1 MNKRIMR
8 IKLTGVMIGLMM
20 LLVACGGGTTEQE
33 TGGGPVTLTFWD
45 NQQTESGLS
54 EYQQTAVKE
63 FEKANPNINIK
74 VTTVP
79 YDQYQQR
86 LQLAVE
92 EEPTGC
98 LYSGPDLEPRLRL
111 RRCHCFT

>member
-1 MNKRIMR
+1 MNKR
-8 IKLTGVMIGLMM
+8 IKLTGVMIGLML

-92 EEPTGC
+92 GGNPPDVSD
-98 LYSGPDLEPRLRL
+98 SGSDLEPRLRL
-111 RRCHCFT
+111 GRRHCST